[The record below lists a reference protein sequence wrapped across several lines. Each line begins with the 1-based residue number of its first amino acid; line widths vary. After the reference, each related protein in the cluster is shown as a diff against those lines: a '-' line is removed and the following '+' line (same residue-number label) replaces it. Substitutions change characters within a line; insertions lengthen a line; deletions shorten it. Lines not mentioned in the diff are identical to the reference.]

1 MKPLGGIN
9 LKRTL
14 KTGALA
20 LALTLTLAGCGNKA
34 EQAANNAQAAAN
46 KAEQAANEA
55 INQAEDTAKNAADG
69 AEDAVNAFRA
79 KVDTTSGTFDL
90 AKYKEGMEEVK
101 KLDDNDAKGTI
112 YKMTDENGDYY
123 LYEGEENAEGYK
135 TVAYLSTK
143 DGKVM
148 DTFYNFIDKDNQL
161 RTNDEEYIKN
171 TLDQTGNDMA
181 KTVAYFEEMLAK
193 PEVDDLDDTKVKGVE
208 QIKEEFEEIAD
219 ELFDVA
225 GLDN

>member
-1 MKPLGGIN
+1 M
-9 LKRTL
+9 KRTL

-55 INQAEDTAKNAADG
+55 INQAENTAKNAADE

-90 AKYKEGMEEVK
+90 AKYKEGMEEIK
-101 KLDDNDAKGTI
+101 KVDDNDAKGTI
-112 YKMTDENGDYY
+112 YKMTDQNGDYY

-135 TVAYLSTK
+135 TIAYLSAK

-161 RTNDEEYIKN
+161 RTNDEAYVKSV
-171 TLDQTGNDMA
+171 LDETGNDIA

>member
-1 MKPLGGIN
+1 M
-9 LKRTL
+9 KRTL

-34 EQAANNAQAAAN
+34 EQAANNAQEAAN

-55 INQAEDTAKNAADG
+55 VNQATNTADNATDKAQDAANK
-69 AEDAVNAFRA
+69 AEDAANDFRA
-79 KVDTTSGTFDL
+79 KVDATSGTFDL

-101 KLDDNDAKGTI
+101 KVDDNDAKGTI
-112 YKMTDENGDYY
+112 YKMTDQNGDYY
-123 LYEGEENAEGYK
+123 LYEGEENTEGYK
-135 TVAYLSTK
+135 TIAYLSTK

-148 DTFYNFIDKDNQL
+148 DTFYNFVDKDNQL
-161 RTNDEEYIKN
+161 RTNDEAYVKSV
-171 TLDQTGNDMA
+171 LDETGNDIA
-181 KTVAYFEEMLAK
+181 KTVAYFEEVLAK
-193 PEVDDLDDTKVKGVE
+193 PETDDLDDAKVKGVE

-219 ELFDVA
+219 ELSDVA

>member
-1 MKPLGGIN
+1 M
-9 LKRTL
+9 KRTL

-55 INQAEDTAKNAADG
+55 VNQATNTADNATDKAQDTADK
-69 AEDAVNAFRA
+69 AEDAANDFRA
-79 KVDTTSGTFDL
+79 KVDATSGTFDL

-112 YKMTDENGDYY
+112 YKMTDQNGDYY

-135 TVAYLSTK
+135 TIAYLSAK

-148 DTFYNFIDKDNQL
+148 DTFYNFVDKDNKL
-161 RTNDEEYIKN
+161 RTNDEAYVKSV
-171 TLDQTGNDMA
+171 LDETGNDIA
-181 KTVAYFEEMLAK
+181 KTVAYFEELLAK
-193 PEVDDLDDTKVKGVE
+193 PETDDLDDAKVKGVE

>member
-1 MKPLGGIN
+1 M
-9 LKRTL
+9 KRTL

>member
-1 MKPLGGIN
+1 M
-9 LKRTL
+9 KRTL

-193 PEVDDLDDTKVKGVE
+193 PEVDDLDDAKVKGVE

>member
-1 MKPLGGIN
+1 M
-9 LKRTL
+9 KRTL

-55 INQAEDTAKNAADG
+55 INQAENTVDNATDK
-69 AEDAVNAFRA
+69 AEDAANDFRA
-79 KVDTTSGTFDL
+79 KVDATSGTFDL

-101 KLDDNDAKGTI
+101 KVSDSDAKGTI
-112 YKMTDENGDYY
+112 YKMTDKNGDYY

-135 TVAYLSTK
+135 TVAYLSVK

-148 DTFYNFIDKDNQL
+148 DTFYNFVDKDNQL
-161 RTNDEEYIKN
+161 RTNDEDYIKSV
-171 TLDQTGNDMA
+171 LDQTGNDMA

-225 GLDN
+225 GLDK

>member
-1 MKPLGGIN
+1 M
-9 LKRTL
+9 KRTL

-55 INQAEDTAKNAADG
+55 VNQATNTADNATDKAQDAADK
-69 AEDAVNAFRA
+69 AEDAANDFRA
-79 KVDTTSGTFDL
+79 KVDATSGTFDL

-101 KLDDNDAKGTI
+101 KVDDNDAKGTI
-112 YKMTDENGDYY
+112 YKMTDQNGDYY
-123 LYEGEENAEGYK
+123 LYEGEENTEGYK
-135 TVAYLSTK
+135 TIAYLSAK

-148 DTFYNFIDKDNQL
+148 DTFYNFVDKDNQL
-161 RTNDEEYIKN
+161 RTNDEAYVKSV
-171 TLDQTGNDMA
+171 LDETGNDIA
-181 KTVAYFEEMLAK
+181 KTVAYFEEVLAK
-193 PEVDDLDDTKVKGVE
+193 PETDDLDDAKVKGVE

>member
-1 MKPLGGIN
+1 M
-9 LKRTL
+9 KRTL

-55 INQAEDTAKNAADG
+55 INQAENTVDNATDK
-69 AEDAVNAFRA
+69 AEDAANDFRA
-79 KVDTTSGTFDL
+79 KIDATSGTFDL

-101 KLDDNDAKGTI
+101 KVSDSDAKGTI

-123 LYEGEENAEGYK
+123 LYEGEENTEGYK
-135 TVAYLSTK
+135 TVAYLSVK

-193 PEVDDLDDTKVKGVE
+193 PEVDDLDDAKVKGVE

>member
-1 MKPLGGIN
+1 M
-9 LKRTL
+9 KRTL

-34 EQAANNAQAAAN
+34 EQAADNAQAAAN

>member
-1 MKPLGGIN
+1 M
-9 LKRTL
+9 KRTL

-34 EQAANNAQAAAN
+34 EQAADNAQAAAN
-46 KAEQAANEA
+46 KAEQAANEN

-69 AEDAVNAFRA
+69 AEDAANDFRA
-79 KVDTTSGTFDL
+79 KVDATSGTFDL

-101 KLDDNDAKGTI
+101 KLNDNDAKGTI
-112 YKMTDENGDYY
+112 YKMTDENGNYY

-135 TVAYLSTK
+135 TVAYLSVK

-148 DTFYNFIDKDNQL
+148 DTFYNFIDKDNKL

-181 KTVAYFEEMLAK
+181 KTVAYFEKMLAK
-193 PEVDDLDDTKVKGVE
+193 PEVDDLDDAKVKGVE

>member
-1 MKPLGGIN
+1 M
-9 LKRTL
+9 KRTL

-55 INQAEDTAKNAADG
+55 INQAEDTAKNAAGG

-101 KLDDNDAKGTI
+101 KLNDNDAKGTI

>member
-1 MKPLGGIN
+1 M
-9 LKRTL
+9 KRTL

-34 EQAANNAQAAAN
+34 EQAADNAQAAAN

-193 PEVDDLDDTKVKGVE
+193 PEVDDLDDAKVKGVE